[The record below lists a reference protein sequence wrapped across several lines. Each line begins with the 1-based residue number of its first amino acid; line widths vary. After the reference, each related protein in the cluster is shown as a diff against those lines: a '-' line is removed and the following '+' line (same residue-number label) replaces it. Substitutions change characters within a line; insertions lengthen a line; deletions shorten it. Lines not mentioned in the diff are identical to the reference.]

1 MVGRVRVLGGFA
13 AFGAFWGA
21 WGATLPAIQSHAGV
35 DDGQLGV
42 ALLCVGA
49 GALASMRPAGTL
61 VDRWGAPALPAIL
74 AAFGAAALL
83 PALATSAVAL
93 GAALLVL
100 GATSGAVDVA
110 INAEGVRSEAAT
122 GRPVLSLAHGTFS
135 ACVVAGSLA
144 AGGLRAAGA
153 GPETVLAAVGAVV
166 VATAAALLRAPAAG
180 GARAPAR
187 ASLRNLPR
195 LLIVLGGLCALAFFV
210 ENAWQSWG
218 AVHLESDL
226 DASPAV
232 GALAPALF
240 AGAAAASRLGGHAL
254 AGRVRELTLLRAGA
268 TLGAAGTLL
277 GALAPTAGLALVGVV
292 VAGGGI
298 SICAPVLFSIAGRGA
313 DEAVRGAAVSV
324 VTTIAYL
331 GFLVGPAAVGLLA
344 NATTLETSLAAVSGV
359 ALALA
364 ILAPGAPPPGLDSKG
379 RQCQTAREARG
390 PADWGAPDDP
400 LVLVGCRG
408 ERVRHATVMRA
419 AR

>member
-1 MVGRVRVLGGFA
+1 MAGRVRVLGGFA

-42 ALLCVGA
+42 ALLCIGA
-49 GALASMRPAGTL
+49 GALASMRPAGTV
-61 VDRWGAPALPAIL
+61 VDRWGAPALPAAL
-74 AAFGAAALL
+74 AAFAAAAVL
-83 PALATSAVAL
+83 PGLATSMAAL
-93 GAALLVL
+93 CAALLVL

-122 GRPVLSLAHGTFS
+122 GRPIMSLAHGTFS
-135 ACVVAGSLA
+135 ACVVGGSLA

-153 GPETVLAAVGAVV
+153 GPELVLALVGGV
-166 VATAAALLRAPAAG
+166 VATIAVALLRAPAAG
-180 GARAPAR
+180 GPRPAAR
-187 ASLRNLPR
+187 ASLRHVPR
-195 LLIVLGGLCALAFFV
+195 LLLILGGLCALAFFV

-240 AGAAAASRLGGHAL
+240 AGAAALSRLGGHAL
-254 AGRVRELTLLRAGA
+254 AGRVSELTLLRGGA
-268 TLGAAGTLL
+268 MLGAAGTLL
-277 GALAPTAGLALVGVV
+277 GALAPVTALALAGVV
-292 VAGGGI
+292 VAGAGI

-313 DEAVRGAAVSV
+313 DEAVRGAAVSI

-344 NATTLETSLAAVSGV
+344 SATTLETSLAAVSGV

-364 ILAPGAPPPGLDSKG
+364 ILAPLSTPSEG
-379 RQCQTAREARG
+379 
-390 PADWGAPDDP
+390 
-400 LVLVGCRG
+400 
-408 ERVRHATVMRA
+408 
-419 AR
+419 

>member
-1 MVGRVRVLGGFA
+1 VAGRVRVLGGFA
-13 AFGAFWGA
+13 SFGAFWGA
-21 WGATLPAIQSHAGV
+21 WGATLPAVQSHAGV

-42 ALLCVGA
+42 ALLCIGA
-49 GALASMRPAGTL
+49 GALATMRPAGTL
-61 VDRWGAPALPAIL
+61 VDRWGAPALPAVL

-83 PALATSAVAL
+83 PGLATSTVAL

-122 GRPVLSLAHGTFS
+122 RRPVLSLAHGIFS
-135 ACVVAGSLA
+135 ASVVAGSLA

-153 GPETVLAAVGAVV
+153 GPQTVLALVGFAVA
-166 VATAAALLRAPAAG
+166 ATAAFLLTVPAAG
-180 GARAPAR
+180 GAPPPTRP
-187 ASLRNLPR
+187 SLRPVPR
-195 LLIVLGGLCALAFFV
+195 LLLVLGALCALAFFV

-226 DASPAV
+226 DASPAL

-240 AGAAAASRLGGHAL
+240 AGAAALSRLSGHAV
-254 AGRVRELTLLRAGA
+254 AGRVRELTLLRGGA

-277 GALAPTAGLALVGVV
+277 GALAPDAGLALLGI
-292 VAGGGI
+292 VAAGAGI

-344 NATTLETSLAAVSGV
+344 SATTLETSLAAVAAVSLLLA
-359 ALALA
+359 ALAGLA
-364 ILAPGAPPPGLDSKG
+364 T
-379 RQCQTAREARG
+379 RR
-390 PADWGAPDDP
+390 
-400 LVLVGCRG
+400 
-408 ERVRHATVMRA
+408 
-419 AR
+419 